1 MIVYVSGVF
10 DLFHYGHMILLK
22 KIKKKFKGCELIVGV
37 HSDEDCESYKRVPI
51 LTMKERIKY
60 IEEFGIA
67 NKIIDKAPLIETL
80 EFYNKYSIEKV
91 IHAHPIEEHYKYYK
105 MYKEAIDNNMFERID
120 YTSSISTTDI
130 INRIKKM

>member
-1 MIVYVSGVF
+1 MA
-10 DLFHYGHMILLK
+10 
-22 KIKKKFKGCELIVGV
+22 IKKKFKDCELIVGV

-60 IEEFGIA
+60 IEEFEIA

-105 MYKEAIDNNMFERID
+105 MYKDAIDNNMFERID